1 MKTIYKISLII
12 ILVAGMVYS
21 AIPSDTQTWIRVGSL
36 NSQFQAWGAERG
48 WNANLSR
55 YIGLQ
60 WPSWYDKTDNFV
72 IDRQFMACKNF
83 TGADGVEVGYKSVKF
98 SNGAG
103 VSQIT
108 PQILVQTTRYPAC
121 AITVDGVEQ
130 VSEGEVISELHS
142 ATESPA
148 DRVVTNVVRTGMG
161 VTMTRKVYAFSRLGH
176 DNYNIIEYT
185 FENTG
190 NIDDDDSL
198 EINGT
203 IHDFYFG
210 MMSRY
215 CTSREAYYVT
225 NLRQASW
232 GAHQWVHHTPMTD
245 DPDLPYYYS
254 WMGQAQTRDITLT
267 YDNIGVPVLPDEAPL
282 DEARIR
288 CPQFA
293 GTAVLHSDQ
302 ANDNEA
308 NDKSKVRMGWYIG
321 DDIPAEEA
329 DQQVW
334 TLLNDNYQGLGQVDT
349 AQDVYAGHK
358 IADRLAPYSVIVNQ
372 STAGTNSYMSFGPYE
387 IPYGESIKIVI
398 CEGVSGLSREKAKE
412 VGQNWYKA
420 YQGDPV
426 DLLLPPS
433 PVYRD
438 PEPVAAG
445 ADSMDIYKDMWVYTG
460 KDSIIKTFYQAKNNY
475 DSGFNIP
482 LPPPPPLSFNINS
495 QADRVVLE
503 WADNPSTDPDFEG
516 YRIYRAKDL
525 PSAEYQLI
533 FECSMGD
540 SNIVNTY
547 SDRDCELG
555 YRYYYYVTSYSVDV
569 VEGVIESGRAYTQ
582 TTMAAGLGLLAPSG
596 EGTEEDPYKISILEN
611 LLWLSMN
618 RDEWDKYYVQTTNIN
633 VSGTAA
639 SDVGFAPIGDAT
651 NVFTG
656 VYDGQGYLID
666 SLFIQRN
673 NEDQIGLFGRTDGA
687 LIHNLGL
694 TNVQISGA
702 NDVGGLVGQNNSS
715 IIHRCYVSG
724 SINGTNYVGGITGK
738 NLGSFIDQCYTL
750 AAVTGDEYVGGLSSH
765 NSGTIYCSYSTGAVT
780 GNASVGGL
788 IGINTS
794 TVKNSFWDTQISGQS
809 ISAGGTGKT
818 SAEMKT
824 LSTYIQTEWDLANI
838 WTYHADRNQGYP
850 YLLNQKVY
858 GFKVIGLEYILNH
871 SATIVFAVDTSVASY
886 GICWNTSGEPTTNDG
901 KADGGI
907 IDFTGNIIAE
917 ANGLSENTYYFIRA
931 FQSDTGSVSYSNTIV
946 LKTIVFAEE
955 GTMDDP
961 YCVADSSQLKW
972 VNDNPSYWNKHYI
985 QTADINANT
994 ISSSYGSEGWSPIG
1008 YSTGGYLSRP
1018 FTGSYN
1024 GQGYFIDEM
1033 HIDRNTD
1040 NVGLFGYVIEADLKN
1055 IMLTNVNI
1063 TGKYYTG
1070 GIAGY
1075 ITMSTLNR
1083 CHSTGTIVGEH
1094 YAGGLIGFSGETTV
1108 SECHSS
1114 ANLDVS
1120 RYAGGLIAKVVDG
1133 TISNCYA
1140 CGSVDA
1146 RVYPGG
1152 LISRVSDA
1160 SIVNNYSRG
1169 NVIGGRGGGL
1179 IGNKND
1185 DTNVSASFWDKQTSE
1200 QAESD
1205 GGIGK
1210 TSSAM
1215 KDIMTYYDAGWTLK
1229 TDDEDGIWNI
1239 NSEVNDGY
1247 PVLSYLYPDLPVPVL
1262 SSIGDPIPVNYSLEA
1277 NYPNPFNPVTTLQY
1291 ALPEQVDVRMMIYNI
1306 AGHKV
1311 QEWSYVNQTAGTY
1324 NIVWNSIDMRGNS
1337 VPSGVYI
1344 YRMVAG
1350 EFVESKKMV
1359 LMK

>member
-12 ILVAGMVYS
+12 ILVVGMVYS
-21 AIPSDTQTWIRVGSL
+21 AIPADTQTWIRVGSL
-36 NSQFQAWGAERG
+36 NSRVEAWGAERG

-60 WPSWYDKTDNFV
+60 WPAWYDKTDNFV

-83 TGADGVEVGYKSVKF
+83 TGADSVVLDYKSVKF

-103 VSQIT
+103 VTQII
-108 PQILVQTTRYPAC
+108 PQSLTQTTRYPASM
-121 AITVDGVEQ
+121 ITVDGVVQ
-130 VSEGEVISELHS
+130 TSEDEVIADLHNS
-142 ATESPA
+142 SESPA

-198 EINGT
+198 EISGS

-232 GAHQWVHHTPMTD
+232 GAHQWVHHTPMIEN
-245 DPDLPYYYS
+245 PDLPYFYS
-254 WMGQAQTRDITLT
+254 WMGQAQTRDIILT
-267 YDNIGVPVLPDEAPL
+267 YDNVGVPVLPDEALL

-302 ANDNEA
+302 SNDNEA

-321 DDIPAEEA
+321 DDTPTEGA

-358 IADRLAPYSVIVNQ
+358 IADRLSPYSVIDHM
-372 STAGTNSYMSFGPYE
+372 AGTNSYMSFGPYD
-387 IPYGESIKIVI
+387 IPHGESVEIVI

-420 YQGDPV
+420 YQGDSA
-426 DLLLPPS
+426 DLTLPS
-433 PVYRD
+433 APVYRD
-438 PEPVAAG
+438 SEPIAAG

-460 KDSIIKTFYQAKNNY
+460 KDSIIKTFYQAKQNY
-475 DSGFNIP
+475 DSDFGIS
-482 LPPPPPLSFNINS
+482 LPPPPPLSFNISS

-503 WADNPSTDPDFEG
+503 WSDNPSTDPDFEG

-533 FECSMGD
+533 FECGVSD

-555 YRYYYYVTSYSVDV
+555 YGYYYYVTSYSVDPV
-569 VEGVIESGRAYTQ
+569 DGIIESGRAYTQ
-582 TTMAAGLGLLAPSG
+582 TTMAAGFGLLAPSG
-596 EGTEEDPYKISILEN
+596 EGTEEDPYKISTLGN

-618 RDEWDKYYVQTTNIN
+618 RDKWDKYYVQTTNIN
-633 VSGTAA
+633 ASETAA
-639 SDVGFAPIGDAT
+639 SDVGFAPIGDAV
-651 NVFTG
+651 NLFTG
-656 VYDGQGYLID
+656 VYNGQGYLID
-666 SLFIQRN
+666 SLFVQRN
-673 NEDQIGLFGRTDGA
+673 DEDQIGLFGRTFRA
-687 LIHNLGL
+687 LIQNLGL
-694 TNVQISGA
+694 TNVQISG
-702 NDVGGLVGQNNSS
+702 DIEVGGLVGQNNSS
-715 IIHRCYVSG
+715 IIRRCYVSG
-724 SINGTNYVGGITGK
+724 SINGTNYVGGVTGK
-738 NLGSFIDQCYTL
+738 NGSFIDQCYNL
-750 AAVTGDEYVGGLSSH
+750 ATVTGDEYVGGLSGH
-765 NSGTIYCSYSTGAVT
+765 NSGTVFCSYSMGAVT
-780 GNASVGGL
+780 GNTSVGGL
-788 IGINTS
+788 IGVNTS
-794 TVKNSFWDTQISGQS
+794 TVKNSFWDTQTSGQS

-824 LSTYIQTEWDLANI
+824 LSTYIQAEWDLANI
-838 WTYHADRNQGYP
+838 WTYHADGNQGYP
-850 YLLNQKVY
+850 YLLNQKIY
-858 GFKVIGLEYILNH
+858 GFKVVGSEHLLNH
-871 SATIVFAVDTSVASY
+871 SVTIVFAVDTSVTSY
-886 GICWNTSGEPTTNDG
+886 GICWNTSGDPTTDDG

-907 IDFTGNIIAE
+907 LDSTGNIIAE
-917 ANGLSENTYYFIRA
+917 ANGLSENTLYYIRA
-931 FQSDTGSVSYSNTIV
+931 FQSDTGSVSYSNTLV

-955 GTMDDP
+955 GTADDP
-961 YCVADSSQLKW
+961 YQVAEALQLKW
-972 VNDNPSYWNKHYI
+972 INDNPFYWDKHYI
-985 QTADINANT
+985 QTADINVNT
-994 ISSSYGSEGWSPIG
+994 ISSSYGTEGWSPIG
-1008 YSTGGYLSRP
+1008 YSTGGYLSRL

-1024 GQGYFIDEM
+1024 GQGYSIDEL

-1040 NVGLFGYVIEADLKN
+1040 NVGLFGYVIEADLRN
-1055 IMLTNVNI
+1055 ITLTNVDI

-1075 ITMSTLNR
+1075 VTTFTLNR
-1083 CHSTGTIVGEH
+1083 CYSSGTIVGEH

-1120 RYAGGLIAKVVDG
+1120 RYAGGLIAKIEGGSVL
-1133 TISNCYA
+1133 NCYA

-1146 RVYPGG
+1146 TLYPGG
-1152 LISRVSDA
+1152 LISRVNDA

-1169 NVIGGRGGGL
+1169 NVTGGRAGGL
-1179 IGNKND
+1179 IGDKDD
-1185 DTNVSASFWDKQTSE
+1185 DTNVGASFWDKQTSG

-1205 GGIGK
+1205 GGTGK

-1215 KDIMTYYDAGWTLK
+1215 KDIMTYHDAGWTLK
-1229 TDDEDGIWNI
+1229 TDDNEGIWNI

-1262 SSIGDPIPVNYSLEA
+1262 SSIGDPSPVNYSLEA

-1291 ALPEQVDVRMMIYNI
+1291 ALPEQVSIRIMIYDINGRKI
-1306 AGHKV
+1306 R
-1311 QEWSYVNQTAGTY
+1311 EWSYANQSAGTY
-1324 NIVWNSIDMRGNS
+1324 KIIWNSKDMQGKP

-1350 EFVESKKMV
+1350 EFIESRKMV
-1359 LMK
+1359 LLK